1 MKHLQELPAWR
12 ELWQHFDATKSDHMR
27 ELFATDPGRAER
39 YWLEVGGLKVD
50 YSKNRITDETLALLM
65 KLAREAGLPE
75 RMKQMFRGEKINTT
89 ENRAALHVALRNRTN
104 APILVD
110 GEDVMPQVNHV
121 LHRMGEF
128 AHEVRSGDWLG
139 YTNQVITDVVNIGIG
154 GSDLGPLPVMPLS
167 VTTVLPPSSGSRSSV
182 CCNDTSNVRR
192 LRLFTPTSFVVSLR
206 HLANSL

>member
-89 ENRAALHVALRNRTN
+89 ENRAALHVALRNQRLTWPAGSAGVLFHLRLHARFAGTRSSCEAPVRRT
-104 APILVD
+104 
-110 GEDVMPQVNHV
+110 GEV
-121 LHRMGEF
+121 
-128 AHEVRSGDWLG
+128 GDWCRIRAF
-139 YTNQVITDVVNIGIG
+139 Q
-154 GSDLGPLPVMPLS
+154 P
-167 VTTVLPPSSGSRSSV
+167 
-182 CCNDTSNVRR
+182 
-192 LRLFTPTSFVVSLR
+192 
-206 HLANSL
+206 